1 MKNILFH
8 LLIVLCLGTFGCG
21 SLFPSEKRTVKTPW
35 GNFKDVKNAFDQV
48 IPYQTSADDLVK
60 LNFDPYTTSNIT
72 ILTYLEIMQRFM
84 PNPSI
89 SRDDLDPGIRECLAV
104 RDACQAY
111 EMRQQNL
118 NQERYGNIMLDIFNF
133 RRQTQKSGWEFNVL
147 IVMKHD
153 LVVYK
158 LWSGKPN
165 LDETVDTKNPLG
177 PLQDLGFWN
186 RVLVP

>member
-1 MKNILFH
+1 MIF
-8 LLIVLCLGTFGCG
+8 LCMGMGGCA
-21 SLFPSEKRTVKTPW
+21 SLFPSETRTVRSPW
-35 GNFKDVKNAFDQV
+35 SNFKDIKTAFDQI
-48 IPYQTSADDLVK
+48 IPYQTTADDLVK
-60 LNFDPYTTSNIT
+60 LNFDPYTTSNIS

-84 PNPSI
+84 PNTSI
-89 SRDDLDPGIRECLAV
+89 SQSDLDPAIQDCLSV
-104 RDACQAY
+104 RDSCHAY
-111 EMRQQNL
+111 EMKQQNL
-118 NQERYGNIMLDIFNF
+118 NQERYGNIVLDIFNF
-133 RRQTQKSGWEFNVL
+133 RRRTQKSGWEFNVL

-165 LDETVDTKNPLG
+165 LDETVDSKNPLG